1 MEQENSNRKPTENS
15 STPKRCVNLDWLE
28 VHCREPIGQ
37 PHNADYFREHGCE
50 VQEREYGT
58 RVYKEMFTIMGTDGL
73 PAIEVRRNPSSQGL
87 NGIHDAEETHIRLN
101 NRLCYFDDCAILLK
115 KFLDFHHYNDIR
127 ISRIDICLDFVRF
140 DFGDDPQKFVRRYLK
155 HQYAKINQGDINV
168 HGKDAWE
175 GQEWNS
181 LKWGNPLSIVSTK
194 MYNKTLELKDHKSG
208 LYGKPY
214 IRQAWYICGFI
225 DDMQRVTKDGE
236 LVNVWRVE
244 FSVKS
249 PKANWATIELN
260 GHPKEKY
267 SLPNSLEVYTNRLDI
282 LTAFASLS
290 RHYFRFKKYKK
301 GVRKDRCEDKKLFDF
316 SEVQNVYKLTNER
329 NVCGNGH
336 KDMTKFNRLL
346 QLLQEYDMTRFNS
359 ETKNAAQTLIN
370 SLKEDMINA
379 DLIRPWDE
387 QERAIMRALF
397 VKRLM
402 QSNWDSVIIR
412 DILTSVFGKSDDSV
426 HKLLD

>member
-1 MEQENSNRKPTENS
+1 
-15 STPKRCVNLDWLE
+15 
-28 VHCREPIGQ
+28 
-37 PHNADYFREHGCE
+37 
-50 VQEREYGT
+50 
-58 RVYKEMFTIMGTDGL
+58 MFTIMGTDGL

-87 NGIHDAEETHIRLN
+87 NGIHDAEETHIRLH
-101 NRLCYFDDCAILLK
+101 NRLCYFDECAILLK
-115 KFLDFHHYNDIR
+115 KFLDFHHYTDVR

-155 HQYAKINQGDINV
+155 HHYAKINQGDINV

-208 LYGKPY
+208 LFGKPY

-225 DDMQRVTKDGE
+225 DDMQRVTMNGE

-260 GHPKEKY
+260 GHPREKY
-267 SLPNSLEVYTNRLDI
+267 SLPNSLDVYTNRLDI

-316 SEVQNVYKLTNER
+316 SEVQNVYKLTTER
-329 NVCGNGH
+329 NVCGNGD
-336 KDMTKFNRLL
+336 KSRQKFNRLL
-346 QLLQEYDMTRFNS
+346 QLLQEYDMTRFNT
-359 ETKNAAQTLIN
+359 ETKEAAQILIH
-370 SLKEDMINA
+370 SLQEEMINA
-379 DLIRPWDE
+379 DLIKPWDV
-387 QERAIMRALF
+387 QERAILRALF

-402 QSNWDSVIIR
+402 QSNWDRVIIE
-412 DILTSVFGKSDDSV
+412 DILKSVFRKDDDSV
-426 HKLLD
+426 RKLLD